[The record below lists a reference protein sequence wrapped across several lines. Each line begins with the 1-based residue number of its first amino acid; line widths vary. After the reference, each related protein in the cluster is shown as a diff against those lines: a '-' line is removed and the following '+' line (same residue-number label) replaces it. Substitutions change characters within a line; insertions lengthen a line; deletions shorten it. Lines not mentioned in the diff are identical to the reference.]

1 MNLSSNTIS
10 PSTFQKW
17 GRVGEVRI
25 SRSGKVLIVVLDGMK
40 YFVYVDAVFD
50 LANGYKDVVDV
61 YEVPHT

>member
-17 GRVGEVRI
+17 DRVGEVRI